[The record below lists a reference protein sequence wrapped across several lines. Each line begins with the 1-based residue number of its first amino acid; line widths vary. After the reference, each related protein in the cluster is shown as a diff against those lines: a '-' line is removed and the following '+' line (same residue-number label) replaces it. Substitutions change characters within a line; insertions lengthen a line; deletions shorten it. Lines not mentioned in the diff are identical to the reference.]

1 MLKLSANGA
10 KGKFT
15 PEELATIDLEE
26 VKKMIVAQDPKAFDK
41 KAARKKAK
49 KK

>member
-10 KGKFT
+10 NGKFT
-15 PEELATIDLEE
+15 PDELATIELDE
-26 VKKMIVAQDPKAFDK
+26 VKKLIVAQDPKAFDRK
-41 KAARKKAK
+41 PAKKKAK